1 MKKRI
6 SSALMCGGGILL
18 TASVL
23 CGCSKLENVTV
34 WEHEDVIVKTGGI
47 YIPDTNFKSYLTGNF
62 DTDGDGEISEEEALA
77 ATEIDIS
84 GNSVSR
90 LTGIEYFSNLE
101 RFDCSN
107 NCLTAI
113 DLSQN
118 TRLRE
123 LNASSNDLISIDLAK
138 NMLLRWLDIS
148 NNKEISILDL
158 SNNKEL
164 THLYVMG
171 LGISELDLTNNS
183 RLERIDYRDTPNL
196 KRVVNGGVVID
207 GLTWALHNVGALY
220 PEECGNTYTWNQ
232 AQSACPEGWR
242 VPTRDELKSLSAHYR
257 ITDSLDG
264 CWFSGS
270 HVYSESSP
278 AIFFFS
284 CNNAFCWSSQSYC
297 YDPEEGWLALCLAF
311 LTVNVGVG
319 HAPAS
324 IKCPVRCLKN

>member
-6 SSALMCGGGILL
+6 SSALLWGWILL
-18 TASVL
+18 TASAL
-23 CGCSKLENVTV
+23 CGCRKFENVTAR
-34 WEHEDVIVKTGGI
+34 EHEDVIVKTSGI

-62 DTDGDGEISEEEALA
+62 DTDGDGEISEGEALA

-107 NCLTAI
+107 NSLTTI
-113 DLSQN
+113 SLSQN

-123 LNASSNDLISIDLAK
+123 LNASNNNLTSIDLMK
-138 NMLLRWLDIS
+138 NILLERLDIS

-220 PEECGNTYTWNQ
+220 PEECGNTYTWGQ
-232 AQSACPEGWR
+232 ARSACPEGWR
-242 VPTRDELKSLSAHYR
+242 LPKRDELKSLSAHYR
-257 ITDSLDG
+257 ITNSLDG

-270 HVYSESSP
+270 HIYSEYSP
-278 AIFFFS
+278 AIFFFPFE
-284 CNNAFCWSSQSYC
+284 NIFCWSSLSY
-297 YDPEEGWLALCLAF
+297 YRSEEDGWVATCLAY

-319 HAPAS
+319 YAPVS
-324 IKCPVRCLKN
+324 TKCPVRCIKD